1 MNPNDLPGNRR
12 LLITWVSLMLLTLIS
27 MASALLHSLA
37 GWQPL
42 SAGATVLVFVATAFK
57 AGLIVA
63 VYLNLRASTRG
74 WMIGVMALIVLA
86 LVVEASAYLVGG

>member
-1 MNPNDLPGNRR
+1 MNPNNLSDTRR
-12 LLITWVSLMLLTLIS
+12 LLIAWASLMLLTLIS
-27 MASALLHSLA
+27 MASALLHSRA

-57 AGLIVA
+57 AWQIVA

-74 WMIGVMALIVLA
+74 WMSGVMGLIL
-86 LVVEASAYLVGG
+86 LGLLVEAGAYLMDK